1 MSGAPQPQLVRGL
14 GLVQA
19 SSIVV
24 GTMIGTAIFL
34 VPATMAAATH
44 SLGLVFA
51 AWVLGGLLSLA
62 GALTYAELGAALPE
76 AGGEYVYLRR
86 AYGPVWGF
94 LYGWMQSVIGK
105 PGSIATIATA
115 FALFLSFFF
124 PALPEHW
131 VRIPLGAWTYQL
143 TGLQVVSLTVIV
155 TLTVIN
161 YLGVILGGAVQAVM
175 TVLKVAVVGAIV
187 VCGFTLGGGS
197 WTNFQGFFSTPRGWE
212 GLGAFFGVALVEAL
226 WGYDG
231 WNNVNMVAGEV
242 RNPERNVPRALIYGT
257 AGVGL
262 IYLAA
267 NAAYFYVLPLAQAM
281 QSERIASAVAETFLG
296 RWGAAAVTVGALIS
310 TFATLNGSILSG
322 ARVPYAMA
330 RDALF
335 FRVAAPV
342 HPRHRTPAGA
352 IILQTVFAC
361 ALILAFGSYR
371 DAYNRL
377 LAYVIFS
384 LWLFYALTTAS
395 VFALRRREPHLP
407 RPYRTLGYPWAP
419 AIFVGLAG
427 VLCAGT
433 IIQRP
438 LQSALGLG
446 LILAGLPFYFYWQR
460 RLRRQS

>member
-1 MSGAPQPQLVRGL
+1 MNRGTQPELVRGL

-19 SSIVV
+19 SSITV

-34 VPATMAAATH
+34 VPATMAAATQ

-51 AWVLGGLLSLA
+51 AWMLGGLLSLA

-94 LYGWMQSVIGK
+94 LYGWMQSIIGK

-115 FALFLSFFF
+115 FAIFLSFFF
-124 PALPEHW
+124 PALTDSGLE
-131 VRIPLGAWTYQL
+131 IPLGGWSYRL
-143 TGLQVVSLTVIV
+143 TGLQMISLTAIIG
-155 TLTVIN
+155 LTIIN

-175 TVLKVAVVGAIV
+175 TMLKVAVVLAIV
-187 VCGFTLGGGS
+187 VCGFALGQGS
-197 WTNFQGFFSTPRGWE
+197 WSHWRGFFSAPQGW
-212 GLGAFFGVALVEAL
+212 GSLSAFFGVALVEAL

-231 WNNVNMVAGEV
+231 WNNVNMVASEV
-242 RNPERNVPRALIYGT
+242 REPERNLPRALIYGVLLVG
-257 AGVGL
+257 GV
-262 IYLAA
+262 YLAA

-281 QSERIASAVAETFLG
+281 KSERIAADVAEKFLG
-296 RWGAAAVTVGALIS
+296 TWGAAGVTAGALIS

-330 RDALF
+330 RDGVF
-335 FRVAAPV
+335 FRLAARV

-352 IILQTVFAC
+352 IFLQTALAC
-361 ALILAFGSYR
+361 ALILTFGPYR

-395 VFALRRREPHLP
+395 VFALRRREPQLP

-419 AIFVGLAG
+419 AVFVVLAAILTGATILQRPQQSLFGLA
-427 VLCAGT
+427 
-433 IIQRP
+433 
-438 LQSALGLG
+438 
-446 LILAGLPFYFYWQR
+446 LILAGLPFYFLWR
-460 RLRRQS
+460 RRQS